1 MRSTLKEQIIG
12 IQGETGGVTERPPEA
27 QGRRGLWQGH
37 PNNNGSFKR
46 GHDPRR
52 HMNGPIDG
60 QRQKS
65 IEALASEHAQLAV
78 GALVDV
84 LSDEDQ
90 PAMARVQAAE
100 KLLDRGFGKAVDRS
114 VQISLN
120 DQDNKPTKLLT
131 RDELLAK
138 LSQRFTEEVTE
149 GGEHASGITY
159 ESDT

>member
-1 MRSTLKEQIIG
+1 
-12 IQGETGGVTERPPEA
+12 
-27 QGRRGLWQGH
+27 
-37 PNNNGSFKR
+37 
-46 GHDPRR
+46 
-52 HMNGPIDG
+52 MNGPIDG

-120 DQDNKPTKLLT
+120 DQDNKPGKLLT

-138 LSQRFTEEVTE
+138 LSQRFTEVSHDSEQS
-149 GGEHASGITY
+149 GGITY

>member
-1 MRSTLKEQIIG
+1 M
-12 IQGETGGVTERPPEA
+12 
-27 QGRRGLWQGH
+27 
-37 PNNNGSFKR
+37 
-46 GHDPRR
+46 
-52 HMNGPIDG
+52 
-60 QRQKS
+60 
-65 IEALASEHAQLAV
+65 

-149 GGEHASGITY
+149 GGEHANGITY